1 MKIFCISIYNEN
13 YSFFKKNGL
22 VSVGLG
28 NNNFD
33 ECWINDKF
41 EKDISIKNKNF
52 GEYTFH
58 YKLWKN
64 LLNDYKDEKWIGFCT
79 YRRFWV
85 NKNFPT
91 PKNKEELS
99 YSILKEA
106 PTEWDEYDC
115 ILAEPIVL
123 GKQKFMKLFKNN
135 FTYIFKKPSLLIN
148 RCTIKDHFY
157 LSHGSYFLDEAIKL
171 LDEDE
176 QNKFLNFLNGHEF
189 NPHNLFI
196 CKNITLLNL
205 YYTKIFTWLFKCEE
219 LFKKFN
225 LDTYGKKRIYG
236 FLAERYLP
244 FWFKENS
251 KTLNWPYTYFDTNKD
266 KND

>member
-1 MKIFCISIYNEN
+1 MEK
-13 YSFFKKNGL
+13 SF
-22 VSVGLG
+22 
-28 NNNFD
+28 
-33 ECWINDKF
+33 
-41 EKDISIKNKNF
+41 
-52 GEYTFH
+52 
-58 YKLWKN
+58 
-64 LLNDYKDEKWIGFCT
+64 KWIGFCT

-196 CKNITLLNL
+196 CKNITLLKL